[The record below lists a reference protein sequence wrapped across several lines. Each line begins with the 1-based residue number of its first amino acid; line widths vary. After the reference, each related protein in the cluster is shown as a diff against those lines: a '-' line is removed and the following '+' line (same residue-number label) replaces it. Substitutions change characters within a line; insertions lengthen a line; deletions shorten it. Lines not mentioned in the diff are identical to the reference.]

1 MIRAAPPIAIAPV
14 SWPRTSGDD
23 PQISGGEMAIMAL
36 APHERG

>member
-1 MIRAAPPIAIAPV
+1 MIRDGDYQTIGEL

-23 PQISGGEMAIMAL
+23 PIVTLLLYPVIAL

>member
-1 MIRAAPPIAIAPV
+1 MNGDV

-23 PQISGGEMAIMAL
+23 PDPEHGVYTLNML

>member
-1 MIRAAPPIAIAPV
+1 MIRDGDYQTIGEL

-23 PQISGGEMAIMAL
+23 PFDTDYADYSIKL